1 MCWLGRQGLVKEK
14 NKYAQPSTLLL
25 TNYVGRNLKICTAE
39 SVFVMNDKTF
49 SSNKIQFVLLD
60 IGRKI
65 QLKKNLIQS
74 LYAFDNKI

>member
-1 MCWLGRQGLVKEK
+1 M
-14 NKYAQPSTLLL
+14 
-25 TNYVGRNLKICTAE
+25 TNYVGHNLEICTAE
-39 SVFVMNDKTF
+39 SAFVMNDKTF
-49 SSNKIQFVLLD
+49 SSNKIQFVLLN